1 MLKEI
6 NVKLKNKLKSLTK
19 NMDDSINSNSNLI
32 NQVSYE
38 VEEISEDTTGANNT
52 TTTTTT
58 VKFKIFSQNNIV
70 VALLFLIN
78 LVNFMDRFT
87 IAGIINYYFF
97 IQNLIYYSYDLK
109 KRNTRIYTRLL

>member
-38 VEEISEDTTGANNT
+38 VEEISDTTGANNT
-52 TTTTTT
+52 TTTTTI
-58 VKFKIFSQNNIV
+58 KFKIFSQNNIV

-87 IAGIINYYFF
+87 IAGLINYYFLAN
-97 IQNLIYYSYDLK
+97 I
-109 KRNTRIYTRLL
+109 

>member
-38 VEEISEDTTGANNT
+38 VEEISDTTGANNT

-58 VKFKIFSQNNIV
+58 IKFKIFSQNNIV

-87 IAGIINYYFF
+87 IAGLINYYFLAN
-97 IQNLIYYSYDLK
+97 I
-109 KRNTRIYTRLL
+109 

>member
-38 VEEISEDTTGANNT
+38 VEEISDTTTGANNT
-52 TTTTTT
+52 ATATTTI
-58 VKFKIFSQNNIV
+58 KFKIFSQNNIV

-87 IAGIINYYFF
+87 IAGFINYILFF
-97 IQNLIYYSYDLK
+97 SKYN
-109 KRNTRIYTRLL
+109 